1 MHISGLAND
10 YYHFDA
16 VKHRLVGER
25 TRRSFRLGDKLWVR
39 VMNVNLDERKVD
51 FELTT
56 APVNARRS
64 KASDLPT
71 PARLPRRRNKQADG
85 KVTEE
90 TLEPSRQKKARAPS
104 TESGDGARSGANKS
118 GGNKSGGNKSGVKKA
133 GVKRTADKGA
143 KAFAADDSD
152 GTKSKKK
159 KPKPSKRQKLN
170 AKKKTESKKAVK
182 KKTAK
187 KKPAKKAGK
196 KQVD

>member
-1 MHISGLAND
+1 
-10 YYHFDA
+10 
-16 VKHRLVGER
+16 
-25 TRRSFRLGDKLWVR
+25 
-39 VMNVNLDERKVD
+39 VNLDERKVD

-90 TLEPSRQKKARAPS
+90 MLEPSRQKKARAPS
-104 TESGDGARSGANKS
+104 TESGDGARSG
-118 GGNKSGGNKSGVKKA
+118 GNKSGANKSGVKNA

-143 KAFAADDSD
+143 KTFAADDSD
-152 GTKSKKK
+152 GTKSK
-159 KPKPSKRQKLN
+159 
-170 AKKKTESKKAVK
+170 K

-196 KQVD
+196 KTG

>member
-1 MHISGLAND
+1 
-10 YYHFDA
+10 

-104 TESGDGARSGANKS
+104 TESGDGARSG
-118 GGNKSGGNKSGVKKA
+118 GNKSGVKKA

-143 KAFAADDSD
+143 KTFAADDSD

-196 KQVD
+196 KTG